1 MFSDLNE
8 HPLFKQ
14 RKSQII
20 NENDMIAGTINLELN
35 VINKRTLRPCDS
47 TMKSKSKSVS
57 DLLDNDNDGT
67 KLDEEEDHNIEKQNE
82 LLHSS
87 SSCYLLDSYQDDG
100 EDGETV
106 MPFPIPNKNELIK
119 SRTDLDLNESSNIN
133 NHLNTPLITLNN
145 VELFNEIDERRLEQL
160 HYLIMR
166 EKQYLII
173 IKILIHEYYFNFSN
187 NPSFNQSVTLEDL
200 EIIFNHLNN
209 LYDLHKLDL
218 LPELERREKDWFN
231 LSSSN
236 RTVCDIF
243 VKHVKK
249 INFYNDYIDNFVKS
263 LQCLSKYCSKNNFQ
277 FKSALCLIDIKVKFS
292 YYHIFQ
298 LNNK

>member
-35 VINKRTLRPCDS
+35 VINKRILRPCDS

-57 DLLDNDNDGT
+57 DLLDNDDDGT

-160 HYLIMR
+160 HLLIMR

-249 INFYNDYIDNFVKS
+249 INFYN
-263 LQCLSKYCSKNNFQ
+263 
-277 FKSALCLIDIKVKFS
+277 
-292 YYHIFQ
+292 
-298 LNNK
+298 